1 MNQNIELNKL
11 LTMQP
16 RDMERQEIS
25 NGDKKHGG
33 KPEMFQHI
41 KSALL

>member
-16 RDMERQEIS
+16 RNMKRYQMYKRY
-25 NGDKKHGG
+25 KKYRGTA
-33 KPEMFQHI
+33 KMFQNI
-41 KSALL
+41 KFK